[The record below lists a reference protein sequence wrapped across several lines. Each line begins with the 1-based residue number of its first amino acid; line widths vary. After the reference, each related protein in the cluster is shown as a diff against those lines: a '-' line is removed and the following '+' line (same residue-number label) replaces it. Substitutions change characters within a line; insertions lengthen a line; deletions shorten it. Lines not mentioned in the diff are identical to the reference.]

1 VGAIDMA
8 GHAALPDLVIGG
20 APRCGTTFLAELL
33 AKHPGVY
40 VARPIIPEPKVC
52 LRPHPLGDAGYIDTY
67 GRLFADAP
75 AGSVRVEKTSNYF
88 ENAAARE
95 RLMRVLPATKFVFM
109 VREPVARAY
118 SNWLWSTKNRLE
130 TLPFA
135 EAVALEGQ
143 RPNPLGPEREAARP
157 FDYMLR
163 GRYGSFAAAWY
174 ARFGRER
181 IRFFLFEE
189 AMRDPVNFVRVLQEW
204 IGLQELPW
212 SHLRTG
218 QVNAS
223 GADVGGPEPKL
234 AARLRK
240 EIQPEVEAFAALTG
254 LDLGCWAAP

>member
-1 VGAIDMA
+1 MA
-8 GHAALPDLVIGG
+8 ERGALPDLVIGG

-52 LRPHPLGDAGYIDTY
+52 LRPHPLGDPGYAEIY
-67 GRLFADAP
+67 ARLFADAP
-75 AGSVRVEKTSNYF
+75 AGAVRVEKTSNYF

-95 RLMRVLPATKFVFM
+95 RLARVLPTSKFIFM
-109 VREPVARAY
+109 LREPVARAY

-135 EAVALEGQ
+135 EAVALEGH

-174 ARFGRER
+174 ALFGRER
-181 IRFFLFEE
+181 IRFFLFEQT
-189 AMRDPVNFVRVLQEW
+189 MRDPVSFVRVLQEW

-212 SHLRTG
+212 SDLRTG
-218 QVNAS
+218 RVNAS
-223 GADVGGPEPKL
+223 AADPGAPDPEL
-234 AARLRK
+234 AARLRR
-240 EIQPEVEAFAALTG
+240 EIQPEVEQFAALTG
-254 LDLGCWAAP
+254 LDVSCWSAP